1 MPTTQEQFY
10 SRHRQILVLQQRI
23 QQDRQ
28 KLQKQQLQQQKRRD
42 LEREIKTSK
51 ERIDALKGMIKKL
64 ETTLKQTGKTQQD
77 LKKHANDVAM
87 KFWVR
92 ELVHSGNTKE
102 RIQKQLGQLTQQRKQ
117 IITYHQT
124 QDVPQ
129 AIKIKG
135 KIDLNNEVLKISQ
148 KRNKHAH
155 AKLAQHLSEQKIQ
168 QAVKQ
173 YKASLNV

>member
-1 MPTTQEQFY
+1 MPTTQEQFER
-10 SRHRQILVLQQRI
+10 RHRQILALQQNI
-23 QQDRQ
+23 QQNRQ
-28 KLQKQQLQQQKRRD
+28 KLKQQSQQQKKKD
-42 LEREIKTSK
+42 LEYDIKVHTDRIASLK
-51 ERIDALKGMIKKL
+51 EMIKKL
-64 ETTLKQTGKTQQD
+64 ETKLKQTGKTQQD
-77 LKKHANDVAM
+77 LKKHADNVAI

-92 ELVHSGNTKE
+92 ELAHTGNVKDKT
-102 RIQKQLGQLTQQRKQ
+102 QKKLGQLTQQRKQ
-117 IITYHQT
+117 IITYYQT

-135 KIDLNNEVLKISQ
+135 KIDLNNEVLKSLE
-148 KRNKHAH
+148 KRYKHAH